1 MERTPESLDRLP
13 PGVSPGRSEPGQQDL
28 PEAGAEQELRWIELG
43 SEEALGTGA
52 EGPGVPQARGR
63 LLQAAWRG
71 HLAGPDEV
79 GPGKWQGGPCLLL
92 PSSSR
97 IWRHCLTT
105 GRTPA
110 SGTGTDALRS
120 TGLPLADTCLL
131 SSCWQPGE
139 RRWMLET
146 HWASHPC
153 TTLPGAAMWK
163 SPAISWTGAHRS
175 TLLAGSTL
183 HPCTSLWNVATA
195 PPPSFC

>member
-1 MERTPESLDRLP
+1 MERPPESQDRLP
-13 PGVSPGRSEPGQQDL
+13 PGVSPGHSEPGQQDL

-43 SEEALGTGA
+43 SEEALGTAA
-52 EGPGVPQARGR
+52 EGTRVLQARGR
-63 LLQAAWRG
+63 LLQAAWSG
-71 HLAGPDEV
+71 HLGLTTQLLR
-79 GPGKWQGGPCLLL
+79 QGA
-92 PSSSR
+92 SVEER
-97 IWRHCLTT
+97 MWRHCLTT

-110 SGTGTDALRS
+110 SGTGTDALHS
-120 TGLPLADTCLL
+120 TGLPLADTCLP

-153 TTLPGAAMWK
+153 TTQLGAAMWK

-175 TLLAGSTL
+175 TLLAGSTQ
-183 HPCTSLWNVATA
+183 HPCTSLWSVATA